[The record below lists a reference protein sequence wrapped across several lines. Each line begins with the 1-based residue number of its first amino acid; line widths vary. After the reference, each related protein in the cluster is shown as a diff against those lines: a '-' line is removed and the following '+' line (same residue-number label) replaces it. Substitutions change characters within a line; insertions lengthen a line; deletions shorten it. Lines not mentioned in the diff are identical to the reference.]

1 MEIKLPVV
9 HLPPLRVG
17 LLWHSVN
24 SDNLGVTALTAA
36 NIDIVSENARQ
47 LHREV
52 QFVVLGWADAG
63 KQQISA
69 ENIEVF
75 AMRAKDF
82 INPQG
87 LYAQVRRCNIVLDI
101 SAGDSFADIYGARR
115 FLFNVI
121 AKSVVVL
128 ARRPLVMSP
137 QTLGPFQRWW
147 AKIAARFFLNR
158 AAAVVT
164 RDSLSTALARS
175 YNVGSVVEATDVAF
189 RLPYTQSEKSAG
201 KPRVGLNISGLLF
214 NGGYTRNNMFG
225 LKDDYPTL
233 SRLIISRLLSENCEL
248 HLVSH
253 VISEKFETEDDYRV
267 ALALAKDFPS
277 VVVAPKF
284 KTPSEAKSYIS
295 GLDFFAGSRMHACIA
310 AFSSGVPVVPIAYS
324 RKFIGVFGSL
334 GYTEVADC
342 ATQSAEQISDMV
354 LQGFSNREA
363 LKQQVLQSNALAQ
376 KRLETYSDILRSFLR
391 DPTA

>member
-147 AKIAARFFLNR
+147 AKIAARFFLPGR
-158 AAAVVT
+158 WDLHETQAFT
-164 RDSLSTALARS
+164 PPWGISGEPETALWCCAPSHR
-175 YNVGSVVEATDVAF
+175 T
-189 RLPYTQSEKSAG
+189 
-201 KPRVGLNISGLLF
+201 SGAH
-214 NGGYTRNNMFG
+214 G
-225 LKDDYPTL
+225 
-233 SRLIISRLLSENCEL
+233 
-248 HLVSH
+248 
-253 VISEKFETEDDYRV
+253 
-267 ALALAKDFPS
+267 
-277 VVVAPKF
+277 
-284 KTPSEAKSYIS
+284 
-295 GLDFFAGSRMHACIA
+295 
-310 AFSSGVPVVPIAYS
+310 
-324 RKFIGVFGSL
+324 
-334 GYTEVADC
+334 
-342 ATQSAEQISDMV
+342 
-354 LQGFSNREA
+354 
-363 LKQQVLQSNALAQ
+363 
-376 KRLETYSDILRSFLR
+376 
-391 DPTA
+391 